1 MAVFIPS
8 IEDVRKLKVHPE
20 EGELYLLEFLSK
32 ALDDSFEV
40 YFNPYLNGDRP
51 DIIIMKKELGVMI
64 IEVKDWNLKNYELD
78 DNGNWRIKNATTEY
92 VIKSPISQVYKYK
105 KKYLTYIL
113 NNF

>member
-32 ALDDSFEV
+32 ALDDSCEV

-51 DIIIMKKELGVMI
+51 DIIIMK
-64 IEVKDWNLKNYELD
+64 
-78 DNGNWRIKNATTEY
+78 
-92 VIKSPISQVYKYK
+92 
-105 KKYLTYIL
+105 
-113 NNF
+113 

>member
-32 ALDDSFEV
+32 SLDDSFEV

-64 IEVKDWNLKNYELD
+64 IEVKDWNLKSYELD
-78 DNGNWRIKNATTEY
+78 DKGNWRIKNATTEY
-92 VIKSPISQVYKYK
+92 VIKSPILQVYKYK
-105 KKYLTYIL
+105 KIYLTYIL